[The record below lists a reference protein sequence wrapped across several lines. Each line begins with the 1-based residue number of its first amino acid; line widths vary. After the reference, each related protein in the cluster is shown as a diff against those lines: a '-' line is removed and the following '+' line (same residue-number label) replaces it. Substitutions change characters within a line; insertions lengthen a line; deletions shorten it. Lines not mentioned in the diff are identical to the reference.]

1 LKLRQLQSKFSQH
14 LLHQPVDLSEF
25 DVIGPFPV
33 EQLMGLYRNNFY
45 ISLSQYLET
54 CFPAVLALV
63 GEDFFA
69 QLAKAYIMQSPL
81 DKAELDLFGAGF
93 PEFIEQAE
101 QTQSLVY
108 LADVAILDWAFDS
121 AKAVVHIDAFPFEK
135 LSQLDE
141 LQQLKIR
148 FQLAPKTLLIKAQY
162 PLLKIW
168 LGAKSGN
175 LDNVDMQESDFVLL
189 RPDIEQGAKFASLN
203 KHQYQFLLN
212 VKDQK
217 SLAKLAESADFNEH
231 LNEYISQNVINNF
244 SFEDEV

>member
-1 LKLRQLQSKFSQH
+1 LKLNQLQSKFSQH
-14 LLHQPVDLSEF
+14 LLHQPVDLSEL
-25 DVIGPFPV
+25 DVVGPFPV

-45 ISLSQYLET
+45 ISLSQYLEA

-63 GEDFFA
+63 GEEFFA
-69 QLAKAYIMQSPL
+69 QLAKAYIIQSPL

-93 PEFIEQAE
+93 PCFIKQAE
-101 QTQSLVY
+101 QTQSLAY
-108 LADVAILDWAFDS
+108 LGDVAVLDWAFDN
-121 AKAVVHIDAFPFEK
+121 AKAIVHIDAFPFEK
-135 LSQLDE
+135 LSRLNE
-141 LQQLKIR
+141 LQQVKIKL
-148 FQLAPKTLLIKAQY
+148 QLAPKTVLIKAQY

-175 LDNVDMQESDFVLL
+175 LDGVDMQESDFVIL
-189 RPDIEQGAKFASLN
+189 RPDIEQGAKLTSLN
-203 KHQYQFLLN
+203 EQQYQFLLD

-217 SLAKLAESADFNEH
+217 SLGQLAESADFNEH

>member
-1 LKLRQLQSKFSQH
+1 LKLRQLQSEFSQH
-14 LLHQPVDLSEF
+14 LLHQPVDLSAL

-45 ISLSQYLET
+45 ISLSQYLEA

-63 GEDFFA
+63 GEEFFA

-81 DKAELDLFGAGF
+81 DKAELDVFGAGF
-93 PEFIEQAE
+93 PHFIEQAE

-108 LADVAILDWAFDS
+108 LGDVALLDWAFDS
-121 AKAVVHIDAFPFEK
+121 AKAVVHIDVFPFEK
-135 LSQLDE
+135 LAQLDE

-168 LGAKSGN
+168 LGAKSGD
-175 LDNVDMQESDFVLL
+175 LDDVDMQESDFVIL
-189 RPDIEQGAKFASLN
+189 RPDSEEGVTFSSLN
-203 KHQYQFLLN
+203 AHQYQFLLN

-217 SLAKLAESADFNEH
+217 NLEQLAESADVNEY

-244 SFEDEV
+244 CLEDEV